1 MQKVEYFLSVH
12 IIEKDRVYMS
22 DIDQGQSGD
31 QPLEEDGDIR
41 EPQRGFVHAEEKA
54 DATDTDSPTAV
65 ALPRSGILA
74 ATTAAL
80 NQAPARSM
88 EREGTLEHLAARRP
102 ISPLD
107 TTNPAIKERLAT
119 LRTKITS
126 LLTEMRWGGQPTL
139 DSEERLGFRFERR
152 RQGGLSI
159 SDTAERLIPLLD
171 IGPIPQWRSTL
182 IPFLLEID
190 RAGSLIPVWIEI
202 INKDDPQDLP
212 ADASPAETMIG
223 RARRYGILMLGNYKY
238 GELPAERNA
247 KSSDLASFLG
257 QLSTNPT
264 TSLYATQ
271 SLVKQNTT
279 ASIQALVSALK
290 DAEGW
295 AKVDVVEGC
304 LALKLTRFNDLLI
317 ASGLDC
323 VSGLENYV
331 AIPLYRSIPL
341 EMYLMQETRNVPRL
355 GQQAALIFAQ
365 VIQDSTTPPAAGV
378 DTLPVL
384 FERPLQLQATALF
397 EGARRNPSWQYTIAL
412 HRLAFLLG
420 RYWGDISRGLL
431 QNPRILEQVYPCFPM
446 MPEVERWIDGP
457 GRDVLLK
464 TLNDS
469 EEEAFAPTVKVL
481 GELRDP
487 RAISMLLSRIE
498 STREI
503 TNREQA
509 LYLGAMCDTLGRL
522 GDRRAVIPMLQLAQR
537 TIALS
542 NRISQP
548 KRRDNLPTG
557 DPAIPESIVLG
568 AIVRACGQLND
579 NSALDLT
586 LLATNDLDPYVRI
599 QAIEALKRIERTSQD
614 IRSRIAV
621 REALSDPRDTV
632 VRSACQL
639 AVQYRD
645 TEAVPMLR
653 RIIETRPEL
662 APSAYD
668 ALRQLGQ

>member
-1 MQKVEYFLSVH
+1 
-12 IIEKDRVYMS
+12 MS
-22 DIDQGQSGD
+22 DIDQGQLGP
-31 QPLEEDGDIR
+31 QLPEENDIR
-41 EPQRGFVHAEEKA
+41 EPERGFVHAEEEA
-54 DATDTDSPTAV
+54 NVPDTDSPTQI
-65 ALPRSGILA
+65 ALPRSDVLA

-80 NQAPARSM
+80 NQATARSSI

-107 TTNPAIKERLAT
+107 IASPAIKERLAT
-119 LRTKITS
+119 LRMEITS
-126 LLTEMRWGGQPTL
+126 LLTDMRWGG
-139 DSEERLGFRFERR
+139 
-152 RQGGLSI
+152 LST

-171 IGPIPQWRSTL
+171 IGPIPQWRAAL

-190 RAGSLIPVWIEI
+190 RAGSLMSVWLDI
-202 INKDDPQDLP
+202 INRDDPQDLP
-212 ADASPAETMIG
+212 TDISPAETIIG

-238 GELPAERNA
+238 GDLPAERDA
-247 KSSDLASFLG
+247 KVSDLASFLG
-257 QLSTNPT
+257 QLSTHPT

-279 ASIQALVSALK
+279 ASIQALVGALK

-295 AKVDVVEGC
+295 AKVDVIEGC

-317 ASGLDC
+317 AGGLDR

-341 EMYLMQETRNVPRL
+341 ETYLVQEKRNAPRL

-384 FERPLQLQATALF
+384 FERPLQSQAVALF

-412 HRLAFLLG
+412 HRLALLLG
-420 RYWGDISRGLL
+420 RYWGDISRGAL
-431 QNPRILEQVYPCFPM
+431 QDLRILEQVYPCFPM
-446 MPEVERWIDGP
+446 MPEIERWIDGP

-469 EEEAFAPTVKVL
+469 EQEAFTPTVKVL

-487 RAISMLLSRIE
+487 RATSTLLSRVE
-498 STREI
+498 STRAI

-509 LYLGAMCDTLGRL
+509 LYVGAMCDTLGRL
-522 GDRRAVIPMLQLAQR
+522 GDQRAVIPMLQLAQR
-537 TIALS
+537 TVALS
-542 NRISQP
+542 NRTSQP
-548 KRRDNLPTG
+548 KRRDNLPPG
-557 DPAIPESIVLG
+557 DAAIPESIVLG
-568 AIVRACGQLND
+568 AVVRTCGQLGD

-586 LLATNDLDPYVRI
+586 LLAINDLDPYVRA
-599 QAIEALKRIERTSQD
+599 QAIDALKRIERASED

-632 VRSACQL
+632 VRAACQL
-639 AVQYRD
+639 VVQYRD

-662 APSAYD
+662 APAAYD